1 MGCRLRLALVGATAA
16 RKSAAGPPETM
27 LARSQTCREDGLG
40 KQDEE
45 AQEGV

>member
-1 MGCRLRLALVGATAA
+1 MGCRLRLA

-27 LARSQTCREDGLG
+27 LARSQTCCPASAPGREDALG
-40 KQDEE
+40 KQDQE